1 MLAVYACQA
10 PLLIPSQDSLISGWL
25 GLGYTGFPPV
35 RLHTLGWAHN
45 WNLYSK
51 AGQTGWAAIVPIYS
65 QCTYFE
71 ITWGN
76 ALWFLL
82 LFVPIANLYVHIRS
96 PFKLAKVFG
105 REPGFGLGLL
115 LLPGIFMPILA
126 FDRST
131 YHGIPGKM
139 PPFPAPAAAPQPADA
154 AQTPLQPAQPAEP
167 PRPFKFC
174 PGCGTQTVGGRF
186 CRNCG
191 RQLYGTS
198 DRSEP

>member
-1 MLAVYACQA
+1 MITLALYYLSYYISDAGTAAC
-10 PLLIPSQDSLISGWL
+10 LRV
-25 GLGYTGFPPV
+25 FPALFFIIV
-35 RLHTLGWAHN
+35 QITAN

-154 AQTPLQPAQPAEP
+154 AQTPLQPAQPVEP